1 MKSAFINPVFDFIN
15 TLCNFVVLNLVFLI
29 TCLPV
34 VTIGPALASLYY
46 VTLREA
52 RGEYGYLVRTYLK
65 ELKRNLKSGI
75 FIFAVLGAAAAVLLY
90 GLAFWFS
97 VGTIASAA
105 ITGLLVLAA
114 IAWFL
119 TFTYAFPLAG
129 RFENT
134 AKQTLKNAF
143 CLAMSNIKETLFLLL
158 IDALVFFFCL
168 FLPPMK
174 LMMVLFGFAFIAYC
188 QSFVLNKVFAPYENE

>member
-1 MKSAFINPVFDFIN
+1 MKSALTNPVLDFIN
-15 TLCNFVVLNLVFLI
+15 TLCNFIALNLIFLI

-34 VTIGPALASLYY
+34 ITIGPALASLYY

-65 ELKRNLKSGI
+65 EFKGNLKTGI
-75 FIFAVLGAAAAVLLY
+75 SVFAVLGAAAAVLLY

-97 VGTIASAA
+97 VGTLLSSV
-105 ITGLLVLAA
+105 ITGLLVIAA
-114 IAWFL
+114 IAWLL
-119 TFTYAFPLAG
+119 TFTYAFPLIA
-129 RFENT
+129 RFENS
-134 AKQTLKNAF
+134 ARQTIKNAF
-143 CLAMSNIKETLFLLL
+143 CIAMCDIKGTLFLLL

-168 FLPPMK
+168 FLSPMK

-188 QSFVLNKVFAPYENE
+188 QSFVLIKVFAPYENE